1 MTPINLDFFINTGP
15 SRPEPRAAM
24 ITIPLDL
31 PDVRV
36 LDTQINEQGE
46 IMITVESTLEGC
58 LCKHC
63 QKKIEAF
70 HQDDEWIT
78 IRHLP
83 ILGWPSYIRMR
94 PKRYNCARCAY
105 RKGKKKVTTTQ
116 QLSWHRA
123 KSPYSRPYEEHVL
136 LELVNSTIEDV
147 SIKEGLGY
155 DGVEGIVERNISTK
169 VDWNQFESL
178 DTLGIDEIALKKG
191 HQDYVVPITARLD
204 DGQVKIV
211 AVLPNRKKKTVK
223 KFLHSIPQRLRETI
237 HTVCLDMW
245 KHYIAAVTEVFE
257 DEVDITVDRY
267 HVANKYREAADK
279 LRKKELRRLKKE
291 LSEAEYKTLK
301 GHMWTYRKKKADL
314 SPDEAELLERLFAYS
329 PDLKQAYNL
338 REDLT
343 AIFEQPLSKEEATKK
358 IKAWSKQVKE
368 SSLTCFDT
376 FLTTLDNHFDYIA
389 NYFIKRLNSGFVEG
403 LNNKIKVIKRR
414 CYGILNVAH
423 LFQRIFLD
431 LEGYRLF
438 ARVA

>member
-1 MTPINLDFFINTGP
+1 
-15 SRPEPRAAM
+15 
-24 ITIPLDL
+24 
-31 PDVRV
+31 
-36 LDTQINEQGE
+36 
-46 IMITVESTLEGC
+46 
-58 LCKHC
+58 
-63 QKKIEAF
+63 
-70 HQDDEWIT
+70 
-78 IRHLP
+78 
-83 ILGWPSYIRMR
+83 
-94 PKRYNCARCAY
+94 
-105 RKGKKKVTTTQ
+105 
-116 QLSWHRA
+116 
-123 KSPYSRPYEEHVL
+123 
-136 LELVNSTIEDV
+136 
-147 SIKEGLGY
+147 
-155 DGVEGIVERNISTK
+155 